1 MFKTNHIFI
10 VTQIVVCYGTK
21 KKYTGNKM
29 ASWSIQ
35 VNDEG
40 YVVVRGNVPIPEFQN
55 IINKYCNDNW
65 KVDMQ
70 WAKDLDATF
79 VICKPE
85 LAKEWKK
92 NANA

>member
-1 MFKTNHIFI
+1 M
-10 VTQIVVCYGTK
+10 
-21 KKYTGNKM
+21 
-29 ASWSIQ
+29 
-35 VNDEG
+35 
-40 YVVVRGNVPIPEFQN
+40 RGNVPIPEFQN